1 LHPILLLRV
10 LLCLPQLSEWSRLL
24 RRRLLLLLLL
34 LLLGN
39 QPLLWLRLAYWS
51 LLLL

>member
-34 LLLGN
+34 LLGN